1 MKTTEP
7 SVSTEASHS
16 PEGRRGDTWT
26 AGQMGIPSPSEIR
39 VDDGSQPRGGLAHPM
54 SVNDRQG
61 LARTDQDA
69 GDSLQPVRWWPASA
83 LFLAIVYSLFGL
95 QILVDDPGWATIW
108 WKTLPFGSAALLVA
122 GMAIRGRSFYL
133 GTTLI
138 ILGCPVAFY
147 GYWMVFP
154 PALALIIILG
164 AIQRDARILDK
175 RVLFGFLLVLFTTV
189 YIGVAVG
196 VGTLV
201 SSRAERDLWIPIAVT
216 AIVAVLFQPIRARLQ
231 GFADRLIYGKRAT
244 PYEVLAHFADRV
256 AGTYATEDVLPKMA
270 RALQEGTGAERAEV
284 WLRAG
289 DSMRLEA
296 VSPAEASPGPPAVL
310 GYESGSLPDFD
321 HVDRAVEVRHQGELL
336 GALTLTKPANEPL
349 KAVEDELLRNLAS
362 QAGLVMRNV
371 GLNQEV
377 LARLEELK
385 ASRQRLVAAQDEAR
399 RRLER
404 NLHDGAQQHLVALK
418 VQLSLVERVADS
430 DKVKRMLKKVA
441 SDADDALE
449 ALRDLAR
456 GIYPPLLADQG
467 LAAALEAQ
475 AQKAPIPVHVHADNV
490 SRHSEDEEAAVY
502 FCCLEAL
509 QNAAKHAQAS
519 TAEIDLVEKEDVLAF
534 CVRDNG
540 RGFDLATTPQGDGL
554 LNMADRLEAM
564 GGTLEVRS
572 SHEDG
577 TSVTGQLPLQPLT
590 THQGS
595 H

>member
-1 MKTTEP
+1 
-7 SVSTEASHS
+7 
-16 PEGRRGDTWT
+16 
-26 AGQMGIPSPSEIR
+26 
-39 VDDGSQPRGGLAHPM
+39 
-54 SVNDRQG
+54 
-61 LARTDQDA
+61 
-69 GDSLQPVRWWPASA
+69 
-83 LFLAIVYSLFGL
+83 
-95 QILVDDPGWATIW
+95 
-108 WKTLPFGSAALLVA
+108 
-122 GMAIRGRSFYL
+122 
-133 GTTLI
+133 
-138 ILGCPVAFY
+138 
-147 GYWMVFP
+147 
-154 PALALIIILG
+154 
-164 AIQRDARILDK
+164 
-175 RVLFGFLLVLFTTV
+175 
-189 YIGVAVG
+189 
-196 VGTLV
+196 
-201 SSRAERDLWIPIAVT
+201 
-216 AIVAVLFQPIRARLQ
+216 
-231 GFADRLIYGKRAT
+231 
-244 PYEVLAHFADRV
+244 
-256 AGTYATEDVLPKMA
+256 
-270 RALQEGTGAERAEV
+270 
-284 WLRAG
+284 
-289 DSMRLEA
+289 
-296 VSPAEASPGPPAVL
+296 
-310 GYESGSLPDFD
+310 
-321 HVDRAVEVRHQGELL
+321 
-336 GALTLTKPANEPL
+336 KPANEPL

>member
-1 MKTTEP
+1 METTKP
-7 SVSTEASHS
+7 SMSTEVGHS
-16 PEGRRGDTWT
+16 PEGRRGDTWS
-26 AGQMGIPSPSEIR
+26 AEQMHTPSPSEIR
-39 VDDGSQPRGGLAHPM
+39 VDDGTQPRGGLAYAM
-54 SVNDRQG
+54 FANDREG
-61 LARTDQDA
+61 LTPTDHAA
-69 GDSLQPVRWWPASA
+69 GDSVQTFRWWPASA
-83 LFLAIVYSLFGL
+83 LFLASVYSLFGVQML
-95 QILVDDPGWATIW
+95 IEDAEWVTLP
-108 WKTLPFGSAALLVA
+108 WKTLPFISAALLVA
-122 GMAIRGRSFYL
+122 GMAVRRKSFHL

-138 ILGCPVAFY
+138 VLGCPLAFY

-164 AIQRDARILDK
+164 VIQRDARILVFDK
-175 RVLFGFLLVLFTTV
+175 RVLFGVLLAFLTAL

-216 AIVAVLFQPIRARLQ
+216 AIVAVLFQPIRVRLQ
-231 GFADRLIYGKRAT
+231 RFADRFIYGERAT

-270 RALQEGTGAERAEV
+270 RALQEGTSASRAEV
-284 WLRAG
+284 WLRSG
-289 DSMRLEA
+289 DRLRLA
-296 VSPAEASPGPPAVL
+296 ASSPVDGGADRPPVPL
-310 GYESGSLPDFD
+310 SDGKSLPDFAG
-321 HVDRAVEVRHQGELL
+321 VDRAIEIQHQGELL
-336 GALTLTKPANEPL
+336 GALTLTKPPGESL
-349 KAVEDELLRNLAS
+349 RAVEDELLQDLAS

-371 GLNQEV
+371 SLNQEV
-377 LARLEELK
+377 LARVEELK

-430 DKVKRMLKKVA
+430 DKVKSMLRKVA
-441 SDADDALE
+441 SDADEALE

-467 LAAALEAQ
+467 LAPALAAQ
-475 AQKAPIPVHVHADNV
+475 ARKAPIAVGVQATSV

-502 FCCLEAL
+502 FCCLEAV
-509 QNAAKHAQAS
+509 QNAVKHAQAS
-519 TAEIDLVEKEDVLAF
+519 RAEIELTEKHNVLTF
-534 CVRDNG
+534 CVSDNG

-572 SHEDG
+572 SREDG
-577 TSVTGQLPLQPLT
+577 TSVTGHLPL
-590 THQGS
+590 
-595 H
+595 